1 MKKIELY
8 IPVEH
13 KARELKSKI
22 MLVLSAIEQNIRC
35 YIGNKE
41 DIERLIKNKSK
52 KNGIFFLKEE
62 RRDHIS

>member
-62 RRDHIS
+62 RRDHIF

>member
-52 KNGIFFLKEE
+52 KNGIFFF
-62 RRDHIS
+62 